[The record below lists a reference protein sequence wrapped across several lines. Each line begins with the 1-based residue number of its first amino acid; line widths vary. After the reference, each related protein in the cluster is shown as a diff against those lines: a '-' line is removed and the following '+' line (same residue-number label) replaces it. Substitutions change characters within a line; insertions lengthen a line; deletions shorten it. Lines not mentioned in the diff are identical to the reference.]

1 MESIGFVQLHRE
13 LMEKPI
19 WTGSTA
25 EQKVVLIT
33 LLMMANFKEKQW
45 EWEGKKFQANPGQF
59 VTSLDKIVEKCG
71 KGITV
76 QNVRSALLRFEK
88 LEFLT
93 NESTKTGRLIT
104 IVNWH
109 LYQSKK
115 ETQQSNQQRPNKE
128 PTPIEKGNKENKEKH
143 IADIEEIRKVLPKEM
158 TKVFKSRQKLI
169 DAIKSHGKEK
179 LIECINNYDKSVQDK
194 RKAGF
199 KDLQY
204 MNESTFWN
212 GRYIDYISQDIPKKE
227 PLRIVER
234 EISNGQGY

>member
-45 EWEGKKFQANPGQF
+45 EWEGKKFQASPGQF

-76 QNVRSALLRFEK
+76 QNVRSALVRFEK
-88 LEFLT
+88 MEFLT

-115 ETQQSNQQRPNKE
+115 ENQQSNQQRPNKE
-128 PTPIEKGNKENKEKH
+128 PTPIEKGNKEKNKN
-143 IADIEEIRKVLPKEM
+143 IAQIDEFFESCWSLYPNKKGKGNISDSKKEQAYKLGDEFKKAIE
-158 TKVFKSRQKLI
+158 SYKLYL
-169 DAIKSHGKEK
+169 KQNTWLHCQNG
-179 LIECINNYDKSVQDK
+179 
-194 RKAGF
+194 
-199 KDLQY
+199 
-204 MNESTFWN
+204 STFWN
-212 GRYIDYISQDIPKKE
+212 SGYIDYIEQKQEDKK